1 MANVEIAKPK
11 PITIEVDGETYT
23 LEFNRNS
30 VVSAEQAGF
39 RGELITEMPMTMIP
53 LLFYAA
59 FKMHHPKIT
68 REQTDSILFDKE
80 EDGIITGEFIE
91 RLSELYAVPTR
102 ALLRGKDAGEPKN
115 VKISL

>member
-1 MANVEIAKPK
+1 MANIEIVK

-53 LLFYAA
+53 LLFHAA
-59 FKMHHPKIT
+59 FKKNHPKMT
-68 REQTDSILFDKE
+68 MKQTDEILFDKI
-80 EDGIITGEFIE
+80 GGVTGEMLE
-91 RLSELYAVPTR
+91 RLSELYAQPTK
-102 ALLRGKDAGEPKN
+102 ALIRSKDEGEPKN

>member
-1 MANVEIAKPK
+1 MANIEIVK

-30 VVSAEQAGF
+30 VVSAERAGF
-39 RGELITEMPMTMIP
+39 RGELLTEMPMTMIP

-59 FKMHHPKIT
+59 FKKNHPRIT
-68 REQTDSILFDKE
+68 QEQTDAILFDKI
-80 EDGIITGEFIE
+80 GGITGEMLE
-91 RLSELYAVPTR
+91 RLSELYAAPTK
-102 ALLRGKDAGEPKN
+102 ALIRKKDDGEPKN

>member
-1 MANVEIAKPK
+1 MANIEIAKPK

-59 FKMHHPKIT
+59 FKMHPWG
-68 REQTDSILFDKE
+68 QSPLP
-80 EDGIITGEFIE
+80 GLPAP
-91 RLSELYAVPTR
+91 LSP
-102 ALLRGKDAGEPKN
+102 P
-115 VKISL
+115 